1 MVIYILILPYLTKMS
16 SENDMVK
23 STEDMVLG
31 STAKENEM
39 IQTAIKDA
47 MAGGS
52 GAAAVAAVPP
62 AVAADTM
69 ANTPKSLADH
79 AAPFTGGKSKKRRSS
94 LKGGRRK
101 AANKTKK
108 GGKKSKKSGKK

>member
-1 MVIYILILPYLTKMS
+1 MS

-52 GAAAVAAVPP
+52 GAAAVAPAV
-62 AVAADTM
+62 VAADTM
-69 ANTPKSLADH
+69 ANTPKSLADT

-108 GGKKSKKSGKK
+108 SKKSKKGGKK

>member
-52 GAAAVAAVPP
+52 GAAAAVPP